1 MRYWAFID
9 HWGNWHGQRLIT
21 PAQYRIVHHAL
32 AGTRPEFI
40 SLNNYTTRGDQVQFR
55 LVFDLD
61 SPDTDKARH
70 ETAEVAITLAR
81 LTKTEPAIYFSGNK
95 GYHVETDF
103 QIDGDRAHEIALLV
117 TRLLFSHLTTIDTK
131 IYRQR
136 SMFRLP
142 NSPASKKGYF
152 KVRLDPADLDFPSD
166 YHRELSAR
174 RLHAENLV
182 LQTPDFSRLAELAL
196 QCTQQLL
203 PRSNIVQNQNAAAN
217 DVLPVTPC
225 IERIASKR
233 PAEGQRNLSIF
244 VLARHFKG
252 QGYTEEEALKALQ
265 ENDNLSDL
273 HREIVTVTKSIY
285 RSSRDVRI
293 GCKGLSNEAAL
304 MRDNCDNWCPFSSVP
319 LPTPTRRVSETGMAT
334 GTVLQGKTLGPT
346 TMGQQPHVV
355 RPEESTGT
363 HERACQLPRDATH

>member
-9 HWGNWHGQRLIT
+9 HWGNWQGQRLIT

-32 AGTRPEFI
+32 AGKRPEFA
-40 SLNNYTTRGDQVQFR
+40 SLNNYDRDGSQTQFR
-55 LVFDLD
+55 LAFDLD

-81 LTKTEPAIYFSGNK
+81 LIGTEPAIYFSGNK
-95 GYHVETDF
+95 GYHIETDF

-117 TRLLFSHLTTIDTK
+117 TRHLFSHLTTIDTK

-142 NSPASKKGYF
+142 NSPASKPGYF
-152 KVRLDPADLDFPSD
+152 KVRLAAEDLDFPSD

-174 RLHAENLV
+174 RIHAETLFCD
-182 LQTPDFSRLAELAL
+182 QPDFSALTELAL
-196 QCTQQLL
+196 ECTKTL
-203 PRSNIVQNQNAAAN
+203 PTYTQVIPSSNAATD

-225 IERIASKR
+225 IIAIMSK
-233 PAEGQRNLSIF
+233 PPEEGRRNLSIF

-252 QGYTEEEALKALQ
+252 QGYTEEETLKALQ
-265 ENDNLSDL
+265 ENDNLAGL
-273 HREIVTVTKSIY
+273 PREIVTVTKSIY

-319 LPTPTRRVSETGMAT
+319 LPTPTRRVSETGMANR
-334 GTVLQGKTLGPT
+334 TVLQGKTIGPT

-355 RPEESTGT
+355 SQDESTGT
-363 HERACQLPRDATH
+363 DERACQLQGDTTH